1 MKRKRSRRRAGE
13 LSTETRRVGHVGAT
27 AGQRDHATMQADIVI
42 NPSMMLIR
50 TLGVEIVV
58 NVVLSYKVEM
68 RLKIKHGLIYGIY
81 SGK

>member
-27 AGQRDHATMQADIVI
+27 MQADIVI
-42 NPSMMLIR
+42 NPSMMLIH
-50 TLGVEIVV
+50 TLNVEIVV